1 MKKILNNTSPFLML
15 LIPVFIVV
23 GLLLLN
29 VDKEI
34 PADKYQASINL
45 QVPSFIALVQTIF

>member
-1 MKKILNNTSPFLML
+1 MKKLLNNTSPFLML

-45 QVPSFIALVQTIF
+45 QMPSIKALVQTIF